1 MHLKSKEIKTME
13 IQLDELIAQIKK
25 DGVSEAQNEAEKIIA
40 QAEAEAEEI
49 VSKAKAQAED
59 IIAKAKAEGERF
71 ARASEDSVRQA
82 GRNLLLSF
90 RESVAKELEAVI
102 GKETEGAYSAEL
114 IAAATEAWAKNT
126 DTDDLTLL
134 LNQKDIDTLE
144 ASLLSLLRDRLSGGV
159 TLTPS
164 DSFAGGFRIL
174 SNDKN
179 IYYDYSKDAVVDMLS
194 QYLSPRVAALMK
206 EAEAE

>member
-1 MHLKSKEIKTME
+1 MQFKIKEIKTME
-13 IQLDELIAQIKK
+13 IQLEELIAQIKK
-25 DGVSEAQNEAEKIIA
+25 DGVLEAQNEADKIIA
-40 QAEAEAEEI
+40 QAKAEAEEI
-49 VSKAKAQAED
+49 LSKSKAQAED

-102 GKETEGAYSAEL
+102 GKEAEGAYSAEL
-114 IAAATEAWAKNT
+114 IAAAVEAWAKNT
-126 DTDDLTLL
+126 DTDDLTIL
-134 LNQKDIDTLE
+134 LNKQDLDALE
-144 ASLLSLLRDRLSGGV
+144 SSLLSLLRDRLSGGV

-164 DSFAGGFRIL
+164 DSFSGGFRIL

-179 IYYDYSKDAVVDMLS
+179 IYYDYSRDAVVDMLS
-194 QYLSPRVAALMK
+194 QYLSPRVTALMK
-206 EAEAE
+206 EADAQ